1 MTSLSRN
8 RTSREWRSDHW
19 SVGQAFPGT
28 ALAWNGRTDHW
39 PVTQYIP
46 GPALAGNG
54 GTDHWPERQTFAG
67 PAVPEN
73 GGTDHLPATSHCRA
87 YASKERGTDQWSK
100 RQAIAGTAGPRN
112 GGTDH
117 WSVRQAIAGP
127 TVPQNGGTDHLP
139 VTSHCR
145 AYASKERRTD
155 HWPERQTFAGPA
167 VPENGGTDHLPV
179 RQAIVVPMLLKNG
192 ELTNGRKDKLLPEL
206 QDHGTEGLTIG
217 RYPHDIMLGKLLLT
231 AAVALAAIHGSAAQ
245 VTCADGW
252 TAHEQHCYKK
262 FSIGKKWAAA
272 REYCGTFDADLVSI
286 TSTSEQ
292 QFVAPMI
299 TGSGVGGAWIG
310 LHDTAT
316 ENVFAWVDDTPYDP
330 ALSMWGYGAPDNEA
344 PGEDCVYMY
353 MSFRSYTAKWNDLPC
368 WYRKAFVCE
377 REIQHPFVFFS
388 LRHLSFS
395 VCAIDIVLAL
405 DLSSSI
411 PQDQFELAR
420 DFMVAFVDCEV
431 FQEKD
436 IRIAVLNYTCEADT
450 YFDLA
455 PIAYGMSY
463 EIGQLM
469 RGDGGITR
477 TGHAINHMRLT
488 SKFGADA
495 HHTAVILTDG
505 QTMIC
510 YTVLLSGLPFP
521 QSEDDQQAAAA
532 DARNAGIELYAVEF
546 GYLVNGMALATMTGD
561 PSGSRVFDTSQ
572 ACDAAQKIVADQCGP
587 KQQQEHYISILDY
600 LIG

>member
-1 MTSLSRN
+1 
-8 RTSREWRSDHW
+8 
-19 SVGQAFPGT
+19 
-28 ALAWNGRTDHW
+28 
-39 PVTQYIP
+39 
-46 GPALAGNG
+46 
-54 GTDHWPERQTFAG
+54 
-67 PAVPEN
+67 
-73 GGTDHLPATSHCRA
+73 
-87 YASKERGTDQWSK
+87 
-100 RQAIAGTAGPRN
+100 
-112 GGTDH
+112 
-117 WSVRQAIAGP
+117 
-127 TVPQNGGTDHLP
+127 
-139 VTSHCR
+139 
-145 AYASKERRTD
+145 
-155 HWPERQTFAGPA
+155 
-167 VPENGGTDHLPV
+167 
-179 RQAIVVPMLLKNG
+179 MLLKNG

-217 RYPHDIMLGKLLLT
+217 RYPHNIMLGKLLLT

-316 ENVFAWVDDTPYDP
+316 ENVFAWVDNTPYDP
-330 ALSMWGYGAPDNEA
+330 ALSMWGY
-344 PGEDCVYMY
+344 
-353 MSFRSYTAKWNDLPC
+353 
-368 WYRKAFVCE
+368 
-377 REIQHPFVFFS
+377 
-388 LRHLSFS
+388 

-488 SKFGADA
+488 SKFGAES
-495 HHTAVILTDG
+495 HHAAVILTDG

-521 QSEDDQQAAAA
+521 
-532 DARNAGIELYAVEF
+532 
-546 GYLVNGMALATMTGD
+546 
-561 PSGSRVFDTSQ
+561 
-572 ACDAAQKIVADQCGP
+572 
-587 KQQQEHYISILDY
+587 
-600 LIG
+600 

>member
-1 MTSLSRN
+1 
-8 RTSREWRSDHW
+8 
-19 SVGQAFPGT
+19 
-28 ALAWNGRTDHW
+28 
-39 PVTQYIP
+39 
-46 GPALAGNG
+46 
-54 GTDHWPERQTFAG
+54 
-67 PAVPEN
+67 
-73 GGTDHLPATSHCRA
+73 
-87 YASKERGTDQWSK
+87 
-100 RQAIAGTAGPRN
+100 
-112 GGTDH
+112 
-117 WSVRQAIAGP
+117 
-127 TVPQNGGTDHLP
+127 
-139 VTSHCR
+139 
-145 AYASKERRTD
+145 
-155 HWPERQTFAGPA
+155 
-167 VPENGGTDHLPV
+167 
-179 RQAIVVPMLLKNG
+179 
-192 ELTNGRKDKLLPEL
+192 
-206 QDHGTEGLTIG
+206 
-217 RYPHDIMLGKLLLT
+217 MLGKLLLT
-231 AAVALAAIHGSAAQ
+231 AAVVLAAIHGSAAQ

-316 ENVFAWVDDTPYDP
+316 ENVFAWVDNTPYDP

-377 REIQHPFVFFS
+377 TRDP
-388 LRHLSFS
+388 

-463 EIGQLM
+463 EIGQLT

-505 QTMIC
+505 Q
-510 YTVLLSGLPFP
+510 
-521 QSEDDQQAAAA
+521 SEDDQQAAAA
-532 DARNAGIELYAVEF
+532 DARNAGIGLYAVGF
-546 GYLVNGMALATMTGD
+546 GKYVNMYALEAMTT
-561 PSGSRVFDTSQ
+561 SGSRVFTTSQ
-572 ACDAAQKIVADQCGP
+572 ACDAAQKIVDDQCVP
-587 KQQQEHYISILDY
+587 PI
-600 LIG
+600 